1 MDNLGNKKR
10 NNKPMNRKM
19 ILASFIIVSILFFCF
34 LKDKL
39 KFTDN
44 IYDKDDNLKV
54 SEEEID
60 KMISE
65 LSSEFGRGLNKTD
78 IDYLLL
84 YSIFTNNN
92 ISEIDKKRIYNL
104 NTLINDCNYIDKD
117 KAYRD
122 LSLLKIKYTK
132 RKIGVSDNVMA
143 RYLFP
148 QNTIEIYD
156 NNLDND
162 VLFHEMIHCIFRN
175 EKTYNLPIFIS
186 EGVTELLENEYFSDK
201 PYLETNNYV
210 FEVALTKVLCE
221 LVGSDNVMLAY
232 STGDINYITREL
244 EKNSNKDI
252 KDINKLFNKLDV
264 IFDDSNKL
272 DKELYDEF
280 YSLLE
285 EVYKNKENE
294 FGFDSLNCKYLMNVF
309 NTISYEDRY
318 LYYYDCLDKLGV
330 STKTY
335 INSNTRNDN
344 YTFEISD
351 NETNENNKTLRK

>member
-1 MDNLGNKKR
+1 M
-10 NNKPMNRKM
+10 NNKGKKKPTK
-19 ILASFIIVSILFFCF
+19 SLFFISLLIASTIMTLEANNELEF
-34 LKDKL
+34 SN
-39 KFTDN
+39 N
-44 IYDKDDNLKV
+44 IYDHDDNLKI
-54 SEEEID
+54 SNEEVDEMID
-60 KMISE
+60 E
-65 LSSEFGRGLNKTD
+65 LSVELDKDLTNKD
-78 IDYLLL
+78 LDYLLL
-84 YSIFTNNN
+84 YSIFSNNN
-92 ISEIDKKRIYNL
+92 ITKIDKNKIYNL
-104 NTLINDCNYIDKD
+104 IDLIDDNKYIDKD

-132 RKIGVSDNVMA
+132 RKLGVSNNIMA

-148 QNTIEIYD
+148 QNVIEIYD

-210 FEVALTKVLCE
+210 FEVALAKVLCE
-221 LVGSDNVMLAY
+221 LVGSDNVMLTY
-232 STGDINYITREL
+232 STGDINYITSEL
-244 EKNSNKDI
+244 EKNSNKEI
-252 KDINKLFNKLDV
+252 KDINKLFNKIDV
-264 IFDDSNKL
+264 LFDDSNEF

-280 YSLLE
+280 YNLLE

-335 INSNTRNDN
+335 INSNIRNDN
-344 YTFEISD
+344 YTFEIYE
-351 NETNENNKTLRK
+351 NETNDNNKTLRK